1 MTFLGTEAV
10 ESVLWDQKEH
20 ADVYSGDAYPAVLK
34 RWTERTLERKRQM
47 LGWMILFVLGFVLG
61 LVAALKGNFMHAS
74 MWITSSL
81 SGCLFLV
88 ALLTRAVRR
97 WTQ

>member
-1 MTFLGTEAV
+1 
-10 ESVLWDQKEH
+10 
-20 ADVYSGDAYPAVLK
+20 
-34 RWTERTLERKRQM
+34 M

-61 LVAALKGNFMHAS
+61 LVAAIKGTFMYAS
-74 MWITSSL
+74 MWITSIL

-88 ALLTRAVRR
+88 ALLTRTVRR